1 MCTCVHACAIQE
13 DVWER
18 LCGPEKRQ
26 FEMMRPLEVSTG
38 NGVEE
43 QGAPTALWWEP
54 TPQVLQA
61 GAATPAQAEAWPSAR
76 PGVCPGAGG
85 ETRGEHSDSRVT
97 APSRDCDSVHRL
109 RGREGQ
115 PGTSVLMR
123 VGASRG
129 RALAHRLRQVP
140 ACAGR
145 AGAAPRGTNTPRNP
159 RGRGP
164 GTPRGQRSA
173 GLSGRLRAQ
182 GRRRGRAYAAAPQGP
197 RSGSLG
203 MVLWRGGRQGGGTR
217 GVPGSQ
223 LSRENK
229 VLAGGVTRTPRCGP
243 RQLPRTQR
251 SARTTPKR
259 LPAGWRRGRTRGLT
273 GDSGFKGTGGRGLS
287 GRWCAAVTAWG
298 TCVCD
303 SV

>member
-85 ETRGEHSDSRVT
+85 ETRGERSDSRVT

-140 ACAGR
+140 ACARQG
-145 AGAAPRGTNTPRNP
+145 G
-159 RGRGP
+159 RGRP
-164 GTPRGQRSA
+164 PE
-173 GLSGRLRAQ
+173 GRTHRET
-182 GRRRGRAYAAAPQGP
+182 RVAAAPGRP
-197 RSGSLG
+197 VVSGQ
-203 MVLWRGGRQGGGTR
+203 RGS
-217 GVPGSQ
+217 PGSGQ
-223 LSRENK
+223 AEGPGLRCSPPRPSLWFAWDGFVAWRK
-229 VLAGGVTRTPRCGP
+229 AGRGHSGCAGKPALPGKQSPGWWRDADTPLWPTPASQDTTIDSDDSQTFTGWLAEGADPGP
-243 RQLPRTQR
+243 H
-251 SARTTPKR
+251 
-259 LPAGWRRGRTRGLT
+259 RRFRVQGHGRTGSVRT
-273 GDSGFKGTGGRGLS
+273 MVCGR
-287 GRWCAAVTAWG
+287 
-298 TCVCD
+298 D
-303 SV
+303 SVGHVCV

>member
-43 QGAPTALWWEP
+43 QGAPTALWWEL

-140 ACAGR
+140 ACARQG
-145 AGAAPRGTNTPRNP
+145 G
-159 RGRGP
+159 RGRP
-164 GTPRGQRSA
+164 PE
-173 GLSGRLRAQ
+173 GRTHRETHV
-182 GRRRGRAYAAAPQGP
+182 AAAPGRP
-197 RSGSLG
+197 VVSGQ
-203 MVLWRGGRQGGGTR
+203 RGSPGGSGLRAGGG
-217 GVPGSQ
+217 
-223 LSRENK
+223 
-229 VLAGGVTRTPRCGP
+229 A
-243 RQLPRTQR
+243 
-251 SARTTPKR
+251 
-259 LPAGWRRGRTRGLT
+259 GLT
-273 GDSGFKGTGGRGLS
+273 LQPPTALALVRLGWFCGVEEGREGAL
-287 GRWCAAVTAWG
+287 G
-298 TCVCD
+298 VCREA
-303 SV
+303 SSPGKTKSWLVA